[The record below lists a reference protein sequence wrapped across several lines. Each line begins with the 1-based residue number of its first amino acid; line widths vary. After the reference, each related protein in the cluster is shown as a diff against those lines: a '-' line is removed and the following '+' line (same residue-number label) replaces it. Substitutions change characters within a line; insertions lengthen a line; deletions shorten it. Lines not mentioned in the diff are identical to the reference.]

1 VIRTR
6 DLVFGALAV
15 ALVALYVAAGS
26 RIAPALDP
34 ASSPTPTPTKPV
46 ERVEAP
52 RLDGTLAFAI
62 RGDVYVLS
70 GGGYVPLTSEGRSY
84 QPSISPDGRSVIFAR
99 TEEIDGKRI
108 VDGQVVPAHLRF
120 SNIVRK
126 DARGGAETIVANG
139 LIRAASGFHQVTWF
153 DAPALSPDGKR
164 IAVVADAGD
173 GHSELSLLDAQSGSR
188 AALLSQGS
196 DLADPAWS
204 PDGATIA
211 VTSYTLGAPRLLL
224 VSADGKSSRQVKV
237 GAEGDA
243 YRPAYSPDG
252 SWLLY
257 TLRHDGMN
265 DLHAVPTTGGRD
277 VALTTGGKSW
287 NGVFS
292 PDGKQVAFLRERDG
306 VIDLYAMDLA
316 DALSGGSP
324 RPAVKLTRGEGVDGA
339 SRPAWGR

>member
-1 VIRTR
+1 MRR
-6 DLVFGALAV
+6 RELVFGAVAV
-15 ALVALYVAAGS
+15 GLVALYVSAGS
-26 RIAPALDP
+26 QIAPAFVP

-70 GGGYVPLTSEGRSY
+70 GCGYVPLTSEGRSY

-164 IAVVADAGD
+164 IAVVEDAGD
-173 GHSELSLLDAQSGSR
+173 GRADLALLDAQTGQR
-188 AALLSQGS
+188 TALLSQGS
-196 DLADPAWS
+196 NLADP
-204 PDGATIA
+204 G
-211 VTSYTLGAPRLLL
+211 
-224 VSADGKSSRQVKV
+224 
-237 GAEGDA
+237 
-243 YRPAYSPDG
+243 
-252 SWLLY
+252 
-257 TLRHDGMN
+257 
-265 DLHAVPTTGGRD
+265 
-277 VALTTGGKSW
+277 
-287 NGVFS
+287 
-292 PDGKQVAFLRERDG
+292 
-306 VIDLYAMDLA
+306 
-316 DALSGGSP
+316 
-324 RPAVKLTRGEGVDGA
+324 
-339 SRPAWGR
+339 